1 MFSSTFCNQSPSFEH
16 FLDVTRIYHQDK
28 AKQEEM
34 TKTGSAEESRRQDQ
48 VVSKEE
54 TCSGLAGLVGLRYC
68 RRFFF
73 ISGFAFLFYKH
84 IFPPAN
90 EPRENK
96 CENVTFGNAS
106 DLFKRFDR
114 GLYLP
119 IYSIHRLRLVLGECV
134 ASLLM
139 KIFALK
145 RFSSVYIQTLI
156 LLARHFK
163 ENSTWSQH
171 LVMLRIRIWVPMTG
185 SVHLCFSMTLIS
197 AILDV
202 IIRRNFYAI
211 QLERHI
217 S

>member
-1 MFSSTFCNQSPSFEH
+1 MIFSLVYV
-16 FLDVTRIYHQDK
+16 FLNFLLPIPFLRTLFRRHQDK
-28 AKQEEM
+28 TKQEEM
-34 TKTGSAEESRRQDQ
+34 KKTGSAEESRRQD
-48 VVSKEE
+48 VKKDSKEE
-54 TCSGLAGLVGLRYC
+54 TCSGLAGLVGLRYS
-68 RRFFF
+68 RRFFLYMDWPF
-73 ISGFAFLFYKH
+73 FEKH

-90 EPRENK
+90 EPREDK

-156 LLARHFK
+156 LLLVCYHKREFLCYPAR
-163 ENSTWSQH
+163 
-171 LVMLRIRIWVPMTG
+171 MTHELIAG
-185 SVHLCFSMTLIS
+185 SVTAAFLIVTRS
-197 AILDV
+197 AVAGGIT
-202 IIRRNFYAI
+202 
-211 QLERHI
+211 
-217 S
+217 